1 MLQQTLYNAL
11 IQQGEFE
18 EKLTAE
24 ELSYF
29 LSKQMFF
36 VKAVMVHGSSGER
49 IFVSPESWAS
59 SYLTSEKFIPM
70 LSADLDGT
78 GIKGVDAQIIGSKKS
93 LNVSW
98 TIDNN
103 NYFAFKIVQDV
114 EEDSLNYGNIILDI
128 ALMDPLA

>member
-11 IQQGEFE
+11 IQQEEFE

-29 LSKQMFF
+29 LSKRMFF
-36 VKAVMVHGSSGER
+36 VKAVMVHFSDGTK
-49 IFVSPESWAS
+49 IFVEPEHWVS
-59 SYLTSEKFIPM
+59 SYLTSEKFLPM
-70 LSADLDGT
+70 LSAYLDGT
-78 GIKGVDAQIIGSKKS
+78 GIKGVDAQVIGSKKS

-103 NYFAFKIVQDV
+103 NYFAFKIVQDA
-114 EEDSLNYGNIILDI
+114 EEDPLNYGNIILDI
-128 ALMDPLA
+128 GLMDPLA

>member
-18 EKLTAE
+18 DKLTAE

-29 LSKQMFF
+29 LSKQIFF
-36 VKAVMVHGSSGER
+36 IKGIMVHYSDGTR
-49 IFVSPESWAS
+49 IFVNPEHWAS
-59 SYLTSEKFIPM
+59 SYLTSEKFTPI

-78 GIKGVDAQIIGSKKS
+78 GIKGVDAWIIGNDNI

-98 TIDNN
+98 IIDNN
-103 NYFAFKIVQDV
+103 NYFAFKIVQNA
-114 EEDSLNYGNIILDI
+114 EEDSINYGNIILDI
-128 ALMDPLA
+128 GLMDPLA